1 MLFSSKIHSQR
12 RDIAFLDQAEIER
25 LISFNGRRTFD
36 ANAEIASDL
45 SLSWTSYKIW
55 AKADSLRLFNGYE
68 GIDRIPG
75 ICFYFFLSLY
85 HRQLNVSLI
94 VDLTFT
100 GFRWLN

>member
-1 MLFSSKIHSQR
+1 MLFSSKTHSQR

-55 AKADSLRLFNGYE
+55 AKADSLLLFNGYE

-75 ICFYFFLSLY
+75 ICFYFFVFIPPPIKRFFNSQFDLY
-85 HRQLNVSLI
+85 RFPLA
-94 VDLTFT
+94 
-100 GFRWLN
+100 